1 MDPRTADLVQIYKG
15 ESMDPRTADLV
26 GIFEG
31 GLCLKSPTQGHSSD
45 IRLKKA

>member
-1 MDPRTADLVQIYKG
+1 MSHSLESVQIVKG

-31 GLCLKSPTQGHSSD
+31 GWTDPRTVDLVQ
-45 IRLKKA
+45 IN